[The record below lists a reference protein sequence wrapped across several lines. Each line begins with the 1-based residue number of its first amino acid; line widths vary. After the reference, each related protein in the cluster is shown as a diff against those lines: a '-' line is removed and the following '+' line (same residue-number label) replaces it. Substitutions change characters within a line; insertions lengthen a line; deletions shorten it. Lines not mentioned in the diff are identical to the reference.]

1 MAPETLIGGVPVGDI
16 TASEGECQTLL
27 GLSPRS
33 PSFCKGKADLY
44 RVTMKSGREVL
55 VTLQHRFLTPK
66 GWLPLNKLDVGSLL
80 AADGSEYAI
89 HDLGKAT
96 DLKGDCLRELRR
108 GDAQLH
114 PIQAFY
120 LDRIRQPFSQ
130 IFDDETNQYKI
141 FHPSIAC
148 SMSQM
153 HHPLSFE
160 GSCRAF
166 ASSCESPRHRLHKGD
181 QDHLL
186 TFLRDTAEQ
195 HRPSE
200 ACGSACAFP
209 CQHKF
214 QNDEGFWKSGFDAY
228 QESQQDDADFAHIGT
243 QSRLFP
249 KCPYFSPMSNK
260 NGSQEQ
266 LEKPN
271 ENTLK
276 SLLRIGVLPY
286 TNSFW
291 DEIQDIAFERH
302 GEFYDL
308 SVPMLEHYS
317 ANGLWHHNSGKSYVG
332 AYDLIFRAMSERGR
346 GRLYMVV
353 APTYV
358 ILQDASMRTVVQI
371 AEELGVIKERWKQ
384 PPRLVLNNGSEIIF
398 RSGDD
403 PEKLRGPNLSGVW
416 MDEAS
421 LMSKEA
427 YSVCIACL
435 REAGQ
440 AGWLSATFTPKGI
453 SHWTYE
459 VFATNKNNTQLFR
472 SSTTEN
478 PFLPGEF
485 IDALKGQYSD
495 RQASQEIS
503 GEFVDQE
510 GCEWPASHFTGHIWF
525 DEWPAAHAIT
535 VKAIG
540 LDPSKGSD
548 SKHGD
553 YCAIVKLART
563 SEGILYCEA
572 DLERIDAERIVS
584 SVCREQQL
592 FNADVVAI
600 ETNQFQHLLANQI
613 TTESRKRQINMPV
626 VSYHNRVSKDVRIRR
641 LGPHLANKNF
651 RFKANHEGTRVL
663 VNQLREFPL
672 SKYDDGPDALEM
684 ALRGMIQLH
693 NGRNAPQYLRGI
705 RA

>member
-1 MAPETLIGGVPVGDI
+1 MQ
-16 TASEGECQTLL
+16 SEFRH
-27 GLSPRS
+27 SD
-33 PSFCKGKADLY
+33 ALY
-44 RVTMKSGREVL
+44 RGFVGGR
-55 VTLQHRFLTPK
+55 
-66 GWLPLNKLDVGSLL
+66 G
-80 AADGSEYAI
+80 
-89 HDLGKAT
+89 
-96 DLKGDCLRELRR
+96 
-108 GDAQLH
+108 
-114 PIQAFY
+114 
-120 LDRIRQPFSQ
+120 
-130 IFDDETNQYKI
+130 
-141 FHPSIAC
+141 
-148 SMSQM
+148 
-153 HHPLSFE
+153 
-160 GSCRAF
+160 
-166 ASSCESPRHRLHKGD
+166 
-181 QDHLL
+181 
-186 TFLRDTAEQ
+186 
-195 HRPSE
+195 
-200 ACGSACAFP
+200 
-209 CQHKF
+209 
-214 QNDEGFWKSGFDAY
+214 
-228 QESQQDDADFAHIGT
+228 
-243 QSRLFP
+243 
-249 KCPYFSPMSNK
+249 
-260 NGSQEQ
+260 
-266 LEKPN
+266 
-271 ENTLK
+271 
-276 SLLRIGVLPY
+276 
-286 TNSFW
+286 
-291 DEIQDIAFERH
+291 
-302 GEFYDL
+302 
-308 SVPMLEHYS
+308 
-317 ANGLWHHNSGKSYVG
+317 SGKSYVG

-459 VFATNKNNTQLFR
+459 VFATNKTNTQLFR